1 MANEVK
7 LGASAPEPVTPE
19 TLERLKALVR
29 EHRVCWEV
37 WPEQLAGVG
46 HRPLQ
51 VGFDLVLNGAHAH
64 DKDRPSPGCEKCRT
78 IFEHLREI
86 AEWIIPKV
94 ERPSRYEIQTF
105 DHAVHYAP
113 ERGNRPDVALTI
125 KILHRSAIDRA
136 IDECEAR
143 CLNEMKEKLAQIGA
157 QHRQWAGPRTN

>member
-1 MANEVK
+1 MANEESA
-7 LGASAPEPVTPE
+7 GASAPETVASE

-37 WPEQLAGVG
+37 WSEQFAAKDRG
-46 HRPLQ
+46 PLK

-64 DKDRPSPGCEKCRT
+64 DTDRPSPGCEGCKV

-86 AEWIIPKV
+86 AEWIVPKV
-94 ERPSRYEIQTF
+94 ERPSRYDIQIF

-125 KILHRSAIDRA
+125 KILHRSEIDRPV
-136 IDECEAR
+136 DECEVL
-143 CLNEMKEKLAQIGA
+143 CLNEMKAKLSQIGA
-157 QHRQWAGPRTN
+157 QYRQWADSGTS